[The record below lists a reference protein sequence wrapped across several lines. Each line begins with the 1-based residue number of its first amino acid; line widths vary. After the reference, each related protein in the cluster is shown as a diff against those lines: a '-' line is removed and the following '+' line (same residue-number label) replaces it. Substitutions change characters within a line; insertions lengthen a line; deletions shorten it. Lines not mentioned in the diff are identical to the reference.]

1 MSALY
6 VYYRFKLAFSAD
18 EVKNTFENDID
29 ITGLYLYVKPVNGA
43 IWEPKD
49 LRKLQTGEY
58 ALESIRFKLTVDGI
72 VSSADMVLTIPAG
85 TDPRDKVFSKSDF
98 EHFFEVRGELWK
110 SGVKWW
116 YQKVSTEYFE
126 SRTSNS
132 QFAVINVKT
141 TDSPT
146 RKSEGDKPNN
156 RTQSLSAPQFVGV
169 LFWVEIEGTGHAWV
183 TVHRANKENV
193 VYSYGRFGDTWGSS
207 GQDGPG
213 SGSGNPFGDGIMLK
227 IPGKRGIQ
235 YNIDRLKD
243 EARNTKV
250 YHIKDVDVET
260 VYKLFESSWNS
271 SSLKPRNLSQDP
283 TKQKDTKDYGK
294 VIDQYKLLSNNCT
307 TLSGKTLERAGTKV
321 FIRKELVPA
330 GYRNFREVTLTT
342 PPVSPEG
349 LATVLRNQASK
360 KPEVVEDYTAKIKAE
375 YSRR

>member
-29 ITGLYLYVKPVNGA
+29 KTGLYLYVKPVNGA

-58 ALESIRFKLTVDGI
+58 ALEPIRFKLTVDGI
-72 VSSADMVLTIPAG
+72 VSSADMVLTIPAN
-85 TDPRDKVFSKSDF
+85 TNPRGKVFSKSDF

-116 YQKVSTEYFE
+116 YQKISTEYFE
-126 SRTSNS
+126 SRTSTS
-132 QFAVINVKT
+132 QFAVISVKT

-146 RKSEGDKPNN
+146 KKSQGDQPNN

-169 LFWVEIEGTGHAWV
+169 LFWVERDDFGHAWV

-213 SGSGNPFGDGIMLK
+213 SGKGNPFGEGIMLK
-227 IPGKRGIQ
+227 IPGKRGIA
-235 YNIDRLKD
+235 YNQEKLQKQDAK
-243 EARNTKV
+243 A

-260 VYKLFESSWNS
+260 VYKLFESVWNS
-271 SSLKPRNLSQDP
+271 SSLKSENLTTDNRR
-283 TKQKDTKDYGK
+283 DYGH
-294 VIDQYKLLSNNCT
+294 VLDQYKLLSNNCT

-330 GYRNFREVTLTT
+330 GYRSLMEVTLIT
-342 PPVSPEG
+342 PPVSPDG
-349 LATVLRNQASK
+349 LATLLRNQASK